1 MLRRLRCARSVSSC
15 RSRSCSCCALTR
27 SVTSVVVP
35 TTSTSSP
42 LSEYEGG
49 RSIGHTSGC
58 HPGERAGTRSCTRL
72 SGELPPG
79 ARCTPCCDPP
89 DERVATRLRGSGGP
103 CQRIEP
109 PESIE
114 SFRPIENRC
123 VGRNGAAQIQPFRV
137 GDVERKG
144 AAQIQPFRF
153 GKISFAAPQ
162 PLFRLLVLG
171 KVSAHTVIAYETS
184 RLVEY
189 RHPRDGQ
196 VSLAAVGCRPH
207 DLEISERLVGIKGLA
222 VLAPR
227 RRRQAR
233 GKAFPSE
240 FCRFR

>member
-1 MLRRLRCARSVSSC
+1 MLLLRSYAFRNV
-15 RSRSCSCCALTR
+15 
-27 SVTSVVVP
+27 
-35 TTSTSSP
+35 
-42 LSEYEGG
+42 GG
-49 RSIGHTSGC
+49 RADDLDEFSIVGIA
-58 HPGERAGTRSCTRL
+58 RVADRSDIL
-72 SGELPPG
+72 QG
-79 ARCTPCCDPP
+79 AIRENEPVL
-89 DERVATRLRGSGGP
+89 ERVLAFLVNCLLELVVRPDAILRMNALQPSFPAGGAL
-103 CQRIEP
+103 QRIEP

-114 SFRPIENRC
+114 SFRPIDRIRC
-123 VGRNGAAQIQPFRV
+123 AGRNGAAQIQPFRV

-196 VSLAAVGCRPH
+196 ESPAAVGCRPH

-227 RRRQAR
+227 VGVRLEVRH
-233 GKAFPSE
+233 FPASFADFGE
-240 FCRFR
+240 RLLGAS